1 MTEDHHTEEEEEEE
15 EEEDIEA
22 ISQFWSIV
30 LIELINEFQI
40 T

>member
-1 MTEDHHTEEEEEEE
+1 MNEDHHTE

-30 LIELINEFQI
+30 LIELINEFQM

>member
-1 MTEDHHTEEEEEEE
+1 MTEDHHIE

-22 ISQFWSIV
+22 ISQFWSIF
-30 LIELINEFQI
+30 LIEIINEFQM

>member
-1 MTEDHHTEEEEEEE
+1 MTEDHHTEEEE